1 MMMREYKCRVIKM
14 CLYVRDQQLE
24 IIIYVS
30 CAHILSCIQ
39 LFATPWTVAC
49 QVLLSMEFSRHE
61 YYSGL
66 PFPTPGY
73 LPLPGIKPMSL
84 VLSAL
89 AADSSPRQH
98 LGSHN
103 HIYMVIYKPYR
114 NTHTHKKNTKIY
126 NRYTNRIEIEKRKV
140 EKSSLQST
148 RDKRKQSPNT

>member
-1 MMMREYKCRVIKM
+1 M

-39 LFATPWTVAC
+39 LFVTPWTVAY
-49 QVLLSMEFSRHE
+49 QVPLSMEFSRHE

-89 AADSSPRQH
+89 AGRFFPTD
-98 LGSHN
+98 
-103 HIYMVIYKPYR
+103 
-114 NTHTHKKNTKIY
+114 NTQEVTITYIWLYINLIETHKKNTQKSIIDTQIEQKQNEGRNPDKILKVVFKAQ
-126 NRYTNRIEIEKRKV
+126 EKRQK
-140 EKSSLQST
+140 KTLSKHLT
-148 RDKRKQSPNT
+148 K